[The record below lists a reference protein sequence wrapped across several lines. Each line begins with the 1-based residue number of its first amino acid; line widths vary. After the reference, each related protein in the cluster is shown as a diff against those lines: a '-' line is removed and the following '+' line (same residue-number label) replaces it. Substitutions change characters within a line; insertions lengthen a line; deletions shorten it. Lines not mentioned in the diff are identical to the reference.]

1 MEQNKERF
9 NHEIGKVTI
18 RKTNNKKIKNTK
30 TINTKYDNE
39 DIFTL
44 IAKAELDLIAI
55 DTSDIIVS
63 TTTNSDGDVTTSKYE
78 GVTATFCKLHWAKY
92 KNDPPS
98 LPMFRMLV
106 EESECDSS
114 DNRYTMDLA
123 DIARKLDEHE
133 AEYEEKYGVHVM
145 PPAGFIFHESR
156 VGSTLVS
163 NSLTAM
169 DPAAHR
175 VYSESDPINQA
186 FGACKSFTLCDME
199 TNVDLLRDV
208 VYLLG
213 RTSVPTEKRMF
224 FKVSSAFTTRIDVMQ
239 AAFEYVPWLFVFR
252 NPVQTM
258 MSHIDPTKLKTFR
271 GASYP
276 AVCLRSKRHPSEEL
290 QSLVLDKY
298 DPKRHA
304 SELSDVE
311 FCAAHLVRERHW
323 SFLFMC
329 AYYSYLQAFMHNFS
343 SKATLCEAALFRLKR
358 EEHRQ
363 GAAVEYENLVDKLIT
378 DVFPNHFTIGEEG
391 GLDEITRQRILD
403 VAKVYSKSKDH
414 DRNWK
419 EDSAKK
425 DASATPEIVEA
436 SDRYLSSSYAA
447 LRKTFCVYNR
457 AWHYVYFAD

>member
-1 MEQNKERF
+1 MDGATARSGGIGRRRGARNGNKSLLTSIIVAALSCTITCLLLLTYFILFGGGFPSFNSAGLSSSISSPNSLEGIKDTSIKKKGTSWMEQNKERF
-9 NHEIGKVTI
+9 SNEIGKVSI
-18 RKTNNKKIKNTK
+18 RKTNNRKDTKAKKIKNTK
-30 TINTKYDNE
+30 TINTKHDKD
-39 DIFTL
+39 DIFEL

-55 DTSDIIVS
+55 DTSNIIVS
-63 TTTNSDGDVTTSKYE
+63 TTTNPDGDVTTSKYE
-78 GVTATFCKLHWAKY
+78 GVTATFCKLHWTKY
-92 KNDPPS
+92 KKDPPS

-106 EESECDSS
+106 EESDCDSS

-133 AEYEEKYGVHVM
+133 AEYEEKYDVHVM

-276 AVCLRSKRHPSEEL
+276 AVCLRSKHHPSEEL

-298 DPKRHA
+298 DPDRRA

-311 FCAAHLVRERHW
+311 FCAAHLVRD
-323 SFLFMC
+323 
-329 AYYSYLQAFMHNFS
+329 
-343 SKATLCEAALFRLKR
+343 R
-358 EEHRQ
+358 EM
-363 GAAVEYENLVDKLIT
+363 
-378 DVFPNHFTIGEEG
+378 TIG
-391 GLDEITRQRILD
+391 
-403 VAKVYSKSKDH
+403 
-414 DRNWK
+414 
-419 EDSAKK
+419 
-425 DASATPEIVEA
+425 
-436 SDRYLSSSYAA
+436 
-447 LRKTFCVYNR
+447 
-457 AWHYVYFAD
+457 VYFFFVLPYSCLHFFHLGDSMRGCAI